1 MTGAGRNEVRPPTNL
16 SNPAR
21 RIVMTGG
28 GEPPGGSEPIPSDGA
43 GFDVF
48 ATTEHHFHAEGY
60 ETSVAPL
67 LLYADLAARTK
78 RIKFSP
84 LGLVLSSWDP
94 LRAAEELA
102 VLDHL
107 TQGRLY
113 AGFARGYQTDG

>member
-1 MTGAGRNEVRPPTNL
+1 
-16 SNPAR
+16 
-21 RIVMTGG
+21 MTGG

-48 ATTEHHFHAEGY
+48 ATTEHDFHSEGY

-67 LLYADLAARTK
+67 LLYAGLAACTK

-84 LGLVLSSWDP
+84 LGLVLPSWDP
-94 LRAAEELA
+94 LRAAEEFA

-113 AGFARGYQTDG
+113 AGFARGDQTDG